1 MSHFGAKKSF
11 FKLFTFTYSAQS
23 PWFIIWILR
32 TWGTKFLGPI
42 RDKKCPIL
50 RPKKFFQDIHY
61 CHLWLRI
68 VPYHCAKFKKIL
80 SVASKEKMYKGLS
93 QIWGK
98 TVPRWRQKE
107 VLQIIDH
114 RHFCSIAVP
123 YYCKKFHKKLSKFWE
138 KGLQAFGPSL
148 G

>member
-50 RPKKFFQDIHY
+50 RPKRVLSRYPLLSPLITYSALSLCKAKLKKSSAWLPKKKCTKFWAKSGVKLSHVSAKKRFYKLLMIGTFVSLHY
-61 CHLWLRI
+61 PI
-68 VPYHCAKFKKIL
+68 TVKNFKK
-80 SVASKEKMYKGLS
+80 
-93 QIWGK
+93 
-98 TVPRWRQKE
+98 
-107 VLQIIDH
+107 
-114 RHFCSIAVP
+114 
-123 YYCKKFHKKLSKFWE
+123 KKKKIE
-138 KGLQAFGPSL
+138 
-148 G
+148 